1 MEEFKT
7 FEVVKEL
14 VNAYHATADSN
25 KKKQIKAL
33 IFTKMYPIIN
43 KIARRIARRSYD
55 PVEDLVQ
62 VGTIGLLKAI
72 ENYNLDVS
80 ENFRIY
86 AGYLIIGEM
95 KHYLRDLLNT
105 IKVPANIQ
113 HLAFRINTFVD
124 TLTYEELQEL
134 TNDDVAEVLNI
145 PTEKVEFVLLAERRK
160 KTVSI
165 EEINTM
171 QSNNLNFEEI
181 YASDKY
187 KDCDNIKDAR
197 ITVEKLFNELPDK
210 YKKIVQLYY
219 YDGFSQKQIAESLN
233 ISQMKVSRYMKKS
246 FEILSGLVNYNND
259 DNSENDYLDFV

>member
-14 VNAYHATADSN
+14 VNAYHATVDSN

-33 IFTKMYPIIN
+33 IFTKMYPIIQR
-43 KIARRIARRSYD
+43 IARTIARRSYD

-62 VGTIGLLKAI
+62 AGAIGLLKAI
-72 ENYNLDVS
+72 DNYNLDIS

-113 HLAFRINTFVD
+113 HLAFRINTFVS

-145 PTEKVEFVLLAERRK
+145 PKKKVEAVLLAERRK
-160 KTVSI
+160 KTVSL
-165 EEINTM
+165 EDINTM
-171 QSNNLNFEEI
+171 QTNNLNFEET

-187 KDCDNIKDAR
+187 KDCDEFKDSKM
-197 ITVEKLFNELPDK
+197 IVENLFNELPAK
-210 YKKIVQLYY
+210 YKQIVQLYY
-219 YDGFSQKQIAESLN
+219 YDGLSQKQIAEFLD
-233 ISQMKVSRYMKKS
+233 ISKMKVSRYMKKS
-246 FEILSGLVNYNND
+246 FEILSELIKNNNEDYND
-259 DNSENDYLDFV
+259 IEELG